1 MAMAAPPTTR
11 FSSDLAKLVSKNLH
25 RITASPTSSN
35 ATTIAAVTIAT
46 W

>member
-1 MAMAAPPTTR
+1 MTAPPTTR
-11 FSSDLAKLVSKNLH
+11 FSSDFAKLVSKNFQ

-35 ATTIAAVTIAT
+35 ATTTAAVTIAA